1 MTERIP
7 PAPRIYRSL
16 NELAGVGSRRA
27 VTIGNFDGVHA
38 GHRRI
43 LRRVAKL
50 ARERGWRAAAM
61 IFEPH
66 PAKVVAP
73 ERAPRLLAT
82 PDERCVL
89 LAEEG
94 IEEVLILPFRREVAA
109 LSPEEFARDILVAK
123 LGAAAVIVGANF
135 HFGHQ
140 QAGDTRRL
148 AELGRVYGF
157 LTGVVPEIVLRG
169 HVISSSQIRRLVES
183 GAVALAARLLE
194 RPYWIEGGVVPGHRI
209 GSTKT
214 VPTLNLETRAEVLPA
229 KGVYI
234 TRTRDLESGSVWPSI
249 TNIGYRPTFGGD
261 TLSIETHLIE
271 PLEGVGPARIR
282 VEFLRRVR
290 DEIRFPDSESLR
302 AQILHDAARAQRF
315 FRLADRLLYS
325 RRITD

>member
-16 NELAGVGSRRA
+16 TELDGSGSRRA

-43 LRRVAKL
+43 LRRVVAL

-66 PAKVVAP
+66 PSKVVAP

-82 PDERCVL
+82 PGERCPL

-94 IEEVLILPFRREVAA
+94 IEEVLILPFTPEIAA

-135 HFGHQ
+135 HFGRQ

-148 AELGRVYGF
+148 AELGRTCGF

-169 HVISSSQIRRLVES
+169 HIISSSQIRRLVEA

-194 RPYWIEGGVVPGHRI
+194 RPYWIEGGVVPGLKI

-229 KGVYI
+229 TGVYI
-234 TRTRDLESGSVWPSI
+234 TRTRDLESSLVWPSI
-249 TNIGYRPTFGGD
+249 TNVGYRPTFHGAG
-261 TLSIETHLIE
+261 LSIETHLLE
-271 PLEGVGPARIR
+271 PLADAGPARIR

-302 AQILHDAARAQRF
+302 TQILHDAARAQRY
-315 FRLADRLLYS
+315 FRLMDRLLYS

>member
-16 NELAGVGSRRA
+16 NELDGSGIRRA

-43 LRRVAKL
+43 FRRVAAL

-89 LAEEG
+89 MAEEG
-94 IEEVLILPFRREVAA
+94 IEEVLILPFKPEIAA

-135 HFGHQ
+135 HFGHR

-148 AELGRVYGF
+148 AELGRVCGF
-157 LTGVVPEIVLRG
+157 LTEVVPRSCFARACHQQQPNPAPGGGRQRWRWRHACSSGPTGSRAALFRG
-169 HVISSSQIRRLVES
+169 TGS
-183 GAVALAARLLE
+183 ARP
-194 RPYWIEGGVVPGHRI
+194 RPY
-209 GSTKT
+209 
-214 VPTLNLETRAEVLPA
+214 
-229 KGVYI
+229 
-234 TRTRDLESGSVWPSI
+234 
-249 TNIGYRPTFGGD
+249 
-261 TLSIETHLIE
+261 
-271 PLEGVGPARIR
+271 
-282 VEFLRRVR
+282 RR
-290 DEIRFPDSESLR
+290 
-302 AQILHDAARAQRF
+302 
-315 FRLADRLLYS
+315 
-325 RRITD
+325 

>member
-1 MTERIP
+1 VTERVP
-7 PAPRIYRSL
+7 LAPRIYRSL
-16 NELAGVGSRRA
+16 NELDGNGNRRA

-43 LRRVAKL
+43 LRRVVAL
-50 ARERGWRAAAM
+50 ARERGWRAAAV

-66 PAKVVAP
+66 PSKVVAP

-94 IEEVLILPFRREVAA
+94 IEEVLILPFGPKVAA
-109 LSPEEFARDILVAK
+109 LSPEEFARDVLVAK

-135 HFGHQ
+135 HFGYRQ
-140 QAGDTRRL
+140 SGDTRRL
-148 AELGRVYGF
+148 AELGRACGF

-169 HVISSSQIRRLVES
+169 HIISSSQIRRLVEA

-194 RPYWIEGGVVPGHRI
+194 RPYWLEGSVVSGHKI

-214 VPTLNLETRAEVLPA
+214 VPTLNLSTTAEVLPA
-229 KGVYI
+229 TGVYV
-234 TRTRDLESGSVWPSI
+234 TRTRDLESGRVWPSI
-249 TNIGYRPTFGGD
+249 TNVGYRPTFAGD
-261 TLSIETHLIE
+261 ALSIETHLLA
-271 PLEGVGPARIR
+271 PLEDNDPARIR

-290 DEIRFPDSESLR
+290 SEVRFPDAGSLR
-302 AQILHDAARAQRF
+302 ARILLDVARARRF
-315 FRLADRLLYS
+315 FKIGRAHV
-325 RRITD
+325 

>member
-1 MTERIP
+1 VTERIP

-148 AELGRVYGF
+148 AELGRVCGF

-249 TNIGYRPTFGGD
+249 TNIGDRPTFGGD
-261 TLSIETHLIE
+261 ALSIETHLLD
-271 PLEGVGPARIR
+271 PLEGAGPARIR

>member
-1 MTERIP
+1 MTGSIP
-7 PAPRIYRSL
+7 PTPRIYRGL
-16 NELAGVGSRRA
+16 NELDGSGSRRA
-27 VTIGNFDGVHA
+27 VTVGNFDGVHA

-43 LRRVAKL
+43 LRRVAAL

-94 IEEVLILPFRREVAA
+94 IEEVLILPFGPEIAA

-135 HFGHQ
+135 HFGHR

-148 AELGRVYGF
+148 AELGRVCGF

-169 HVISSSQIRRLVES
+169 HVISSSQIRRLVEV

-194 RPYWIEGGVVPGHRI
+194 RPYWIEGRVVSGQKI

-229 KGVYI
+229 RGVYI
-234 TRTRDLESGSVWPSI
+234 TRTRDLESGRVWPSI
-249 TNIGYRPTFGGD
+249 TNIGCRPTFGGD
-261 TLSIETHLIE
+261 SLSIETHLLA
-271 PLEGVGPARIR
+271 PLPGAGPARIR

-290 DEIRFPDSESLR
+290 DEIRFPDSQSLR
-302 AQILHDAARAQRF
+302 AQILHDVTRAQRF
-315 FRLADRLLYS
+315 FRLVDRLLYS

>member
-1 MTERIP
+1 MTERLP
-7 PAPRIYRSL
+7 PAPRIYRGL
-16 NELAGVGSRRA
+16 NELDGSGSRRA

-43 LRRVAKL
+43 LRRVAAL

-82 PDERCVL
+82 PEERCVL

-94 IEEVLILPFRREVAA
+94 IEEVLILPFGPEIAA
-109 LSPEEFARDILVAK
+109 LSPEEFARDILVAR
-123 LGAAAVIVGANF
+123 LGAAAVIVGADF
-135 HFGHQ
+135 HFGYRQ
-140 QAGDTRRL
+140 SGDTRRL
-148 AELGRVYGF
+148 AELGRVCGF
-157 LTGVVPEIVLRG
+157 LTGVVPEVVLRG
-169 HVISSSQIRRLVES
+169 HVISSSQIRRLVEA

-194 RPYWIEGGVVPGHRI
+194 RPYWIEGGVVPGRQI
-209 GSTKT
+209 GSIKT
-214 VPTLNLETRAEVLPA
+214 VPTLNLKTTAEVLPA
-229 KGVYI
+229 AGVYV
-234 TRTRDLESGSVWPSI
+234 TRTRDLESGRVWPSI
-249 TNIGYRPTFGGD
+249 TNIGYRPTFGSGA
-261 TLSIETHLIE
+261 LSIETYLLD
-271 PLEGVGPARIR
+271 PLGGNGPARIR

-302 AQILHDAARAQRF
+302 ARILHDTARAQRF

-325 RRITD
+325 RRLTD

>member
-148 AELGRVYGF
+148 AELGRVCGF

-209 GSTKT
+209 GSPKP

-261 TLSIETHLIE
+261 ALSIETHLLE
-271 PLEGVGPARIR
+271 PLEGAGPARIR

>member
-1 MTERIP
+1 MTE
-7 PAPRIYRSL
+7 PRIYRGL
-16 NELAGVGSRRA
+16 DELDGSGSRRA

-43 LRRVAKL
+43 LRRVAAL
-50 ARERGWRAAAM
+50 ARERGWRAAAI

-66 PAKVVAP
+66 PSKVVAP
-73 ERAPRLLAT
+73 DRAPRLLAT

-94 IEEVLILPFRREVAA
+94 IEEVLILPFKPEIAA

-135 HFGHQ
+135 HFGHR

-148 AELGRVYGF
+148 AELGRSFGF

-169 HVISSSQIRRLVES
+169 HVISSSQIRRLVEAGS
-183 GAVALAARLLE
+183 VALAARLLE
-194 RPYWIEGGVVPGHRI
+194 RPYWLEGVVVSGRQI

-229 KGVYI
+229 RGVYT
-234 TRTRDLESGSVWPSI
+234 TRTRDLESGGVWPSI
-249 TNIGYRPTFGGD
+249 TNIGYRPTFGGAG
-261 TLSIETHLIE
+261 LSIETHLLE
-271 PLEGVGPARIR
+271 PPHGAGPARIR

-302 AQILHDAARAQRF
+302 AQILRDVTRARRY
-315 FRLADRLLYS
+315 FRLVDRLLYS
-325 RRITD
+325 RRIAD

>member
-1 MTERIP
+1 VTERVP
-7 PAPRIYRSL
+7 TAPRIYRGL
-16 NELAGVGSRRA
+16 DELDGSGSRRA

-43 LRRVAKL
+43 LRRVVAL

-66 PAKVVAP
+66 PSKVVAP

-89 LAEEG
+89 LAQEG
-94 IEEVLILPFRREVAA
+94 IEDVLILPFGPRIAA
-109 LSPEEFARDILVAK
+109 LSPEEFARDILVAR

-135 HFGHQ
+135 HFGYRQ
-140 QAGDTRRL
+140 SGDTRRL
-148 AELGRVYGF
+148 SELGRVYGF

-169 HVISSSQIRRLVES
+169 HIISSSQIRRLLES
-183 GAVALAARLLE
+183 GAVALAARLLD
-194 RPYWIEGGVVPGHRI
+194 RPYWLEGGVVSGHKI

-214 VPTLNLETRAEVLPA
+214 VPTLNLKTTAEVLPA
-229 KGVYI
+229 RGVYI
-234 TRTRDLESGSVWPSI
+234 TGTRDLESGRRWPSI

-261 TLSIETHLIE
+261 ALSIETHLLA
-271 PLEGVGPARIR
+271 PLGGDAPARIR

-290 DEIRFPDSESLR
+290 DEIRFPDAGSLR
-302 AQILHDAARAQRF
+302 AQILHDVARAQRF
-315 FRLADRLLYS
+315 LRLAERLLYS
-325 RRITD
+325 KRVTH

>member
-1 MTERIP
+1 VTASIP
-7 PAPRIYRSL
+7 PAPRIYRGLDELDGSL
-16 NELAGVGSRRA
+16 IRRA

-43 LRRVAKL
+43 LRRVAVL

-66 PAKVVAP
+66 PAKIVAS

-94 IEEVLILPFRREVAA
+94 IEEVLILPFTPEIAA
-109 LSPEEFARDILVAK
+109 LSPEKFARDILVAK
-123 LGAAAVIVGANF
+123 LGAAAVLVGANF
-135 HFGHQ
+135 HFGHR

-148 AELGRVYGF
+148 SELGRVYGF
-157 LTGVVPEIVLRG
+157 LTGIVPEVVLRG
-169 HVISSSQIRRLVES
+169 HIISSSQVRRLVEA
-183 GAVALAARLLE
+183 GAVTLAARLLE
-194 RPYWIEGGVVPGHRI
+194 RPYWIEGGVVPGHKI

-229 KGVYI
+229 TGVYI
-234 TRTRDLESGSVWPSI
+234 TRTRDLEGGGVWPSI
-249 TNIGYRPTFGGD
+249 TNIGYRPTFGG
-261 TLSIETHLIE
+261 TGLSIETHLLE
-271 PLEGVGPARIR
+271 PLEGAGPARIR

-290 DEIRFPDSESLR
+290 DEIRFPDSETLR
-302 AQILHDAARAQRF
+302 TQILHDVTRARRF

>member
-1 MTERIP
+1 VTEKAP
-7 PAPRIYRSL
+7 PAPRVYRGL
-16 NELAGVGSRRA
+16 NELDGNESRRA

-43 LRRVAKL
+43 LRRVAAL

-66 PAKVVAP
+66 PSKIVAP
-73 ERAPRLLAT
+73 DRAPRLLAT
-82 PDERCVL
+82 PEERCVL

-94 IEEVLILPFRREVAA
+94 IEDVLILPFGPEIAA

-123 LGAAAVIVGANF
+123 LGAAAVIVGADF
-135 HFGHQ
+135 HFGHRQ
-140 QAGDTRRL
+140 SGDTRRL
-148 AELGRVYGF
+148 AELGRVHGF
-157 LTGVVPEIVLRG
+157 LTGVVPEVVLRG

-194 RPYWIEGGVVPGHRI
+194 RPYWIEGGVVPGQGV

-214 VPTLNLETRAEVLPA
+214 VPTLNLKTSAEVLPA
-229 KGVYI
+229 TGVYV
-234 TRTRDLESGSVWPSI
+234 TRTRDLEGGRVWPSI
-249 TNIGYRPTFGGD
+249 TNIGCRPTFGGGA
-261 TLSIETHLIE
+261 LSIETHLLD
-271 PLEGVGPARIR
+271 PLGGNDPERIR

-290 DEIRFPDSESLR
+290 GEIRFPDPESLR
-302 AQILHDAARAQRF
+302 DRILHDTARARRF
-315 FRLADRLLYS
+315 FRLANRLLYS